1 MDTSGN
7 NITRIENVGVS
18 ATGRTVVMTFS
29 ELFKKPI
36 TWETWLVTNDLDGA
50 LGHAANDM
58 FCPFFPASYISL
70 LRFNAHHFTCETVRE
85 FSVVVFIYGCKYGYG
100 EMLQCATNFHQEGR
114 MLQRAFIGPVLLV
127 GKVFGWNIFKNGT
140 YKILA
145 DALYRPYEY
154 IDQWATVSLTVCIAL
169 NPSRAGAS
177 TASSP
182 SSTRW

>member
-1 MDTSGN
+1 MCTSGN
-7 NITRIENVGVS
+7 NVTRIENVGVS
-18 ATGRTVVMTFS
+18 ATGWTVFMTCS
-29 ELFKKPI
+29 ELFKKQI

-50 LGHAANDM
+50 LDHAANDM

-70 LRFNAHHFTCETVRE
+70 LRFNAHHFTCDTVRE
-85 FSVVVFIYGCKYGYG
+85 FSVVVIIYGYKYGCG
-100 EMLQCATNFHQEGR
+100 EMLQCTENFYREGR

-145 DALYRPYEY
+145 DALYRTYEY
-154 IDQWATVSLTVCIAL
+154 IDQRATVSLTVCIAL

-177 TASSP
+177 TASS
-182 SSTRW
+182 SWTAR